1 MIAVS
6 PGITIDRPPQAV
18 FDFVSDP
25 ANLPRWNPVFRLGEW
40 TSTGPPGIGA
50 GYRARVK
57 ALGPT
62 KEVRAEVIA
71 WDPPRSF
78 GYALRTP
85 LFPIERLEVVLTLE
99 PEGHGTRVSYD
110 SRSEVVSALRFLRGL
125 LVKMARKE
133 TTDNLGRLKRVLEAG

>member
-6 PGITIDRPPQAV
+6 PDITIDRPPQAV

-25 ANLPRWNPVFRLGEW
+25 ANLPRWNPVFRSAEW
-40 TSTGPPGIGA
+40 TSNSPPAIGA
-50 GYRARVK
+50 GYRARVN

-62 KEVRAEVIA
+62 KEVLAEVIA

-85 LFPIERLEVVLTLE
+85 LFPIDRLEVILMLE
-99 PEGHGTRVSYD
+99 PEGPGTRVSYD
-110 SRSEVVSALRFLRGL
+110 SQSEVVGALRFLEGL
-125 LVKMARKE
+125 LVTMAQKE
-133 TTDNLGRLKRVLEAG
+133 TQGNLARLKRVLEAG